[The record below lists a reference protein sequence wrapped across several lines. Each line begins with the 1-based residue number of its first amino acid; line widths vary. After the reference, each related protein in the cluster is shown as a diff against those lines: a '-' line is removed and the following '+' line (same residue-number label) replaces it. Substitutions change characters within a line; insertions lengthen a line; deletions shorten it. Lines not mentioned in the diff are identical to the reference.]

1 MSKFIV
7 SAGGSGGHL
16 FPAQALAQ
24 EFIKRG
30 HSVQLMTDSRAN
42 DFAAD
47 FPAEKVHVIPSAT
60 PNFRR
65 PIKALE
71 AGISILQGIAK
82 SRRIL
87 KKEDPDAVIGF
98 GGYPTFPPLIAA
110 TLRGIPTI
118 LHEQNAVLGRANRA
132 TARFADIIAL
142 SFDRTKYADKF
153 EDKCT
158 VTGNPV
164 REVVH
169 EMAGVPYPAIDPDG
183 PINVLVTGG
192 SHGARV
198 FSDMLPGAMMNIP
211 DELRQ
216 RIRLVQQCREEDL
229 KRVTAV
235 YAETRLNVELAPFFK
250 DLPRRISRSHLVI
263 CRSGASTIFELARI
277 GRPGIYVPL
286 PGSLDQD
293 QLHNAKNMVDVGGGV
308 ILEQGT
314 LSPHL
319 LAKEL
324 TIILSDPEKLK
335 NMAANAKKL
344 SLHDAVQKLASVAE
358 QAANEEE

>member
-1 MSKFIV
+1 MSKFV
-7 SAGGSGGHL
+7 VCAGGSGGHL

-24 EFIKRG
+24 ELKRRG
-30 HSVQLMTDSRAN
+30 HSVQLMTDRRAN
-42 DFAAD
+42 SFVAD
-47 FPAEKVHVIPSAT
+47 FPAEKTHIIPAAT
-60 PNFRR
+60 PNFRD
-65 PIKALE
+65 PAKAFQ
-71 AGISILQGIAK
+71 AGISILQGIVKA
-82 SRRIL
+82 RGIL

-110 TLRGIPTI
+110 TLRGIPTV

-142 SFDRTKYADKF
+142 SFDKTKYSEKF
-153 EDKCT
+153 EEKCI

-164 REVVH
+164 RDVVH
-169 EMAGVPYPAIDPDG
+169 EAAKIAYPQLDDDG

-192 SHGARV
+192 SQGAQV

-211 DELRQ
+211 DELRK
-216 RIRLVQQCREEDL
+216 RIRLVQQCRQDDM
-229 KRVTAV
+229 KRATAV

-250 DLPRRISRSHLVI
+250 DLPRRIAKSHLVI
-263 CRSGASTIFELARI
+263 CRSGASTVFELATI
-277 GRPGIYVPL
+277 GRPGLYVPL

-293 QLHNAKNMVDVGGGV
+293 QLHNAQNMVDVGGGI
-308 ILEQGT
+308 ILEQST
-314 LSPHL
+314 LSPYS

-335 NMAANAKKL
+335 SMAQNAKKL
-344 SLHDAVQKLASVAE
+344 CLQNAVQKLALVAE
-358 QAANEEE
+358 DAANEEE

>member
-16 FPAQALAQ
+16 FPAQALAH
-24 EFIKRG
+24 ELKRRG
-30 HSVQLMTDSRAN
+30 HSVQLMTDKRAN
-42 DFAAD
+42 NFVAD
-47 FPAEKVHVIPSAT
+47 FPAEKTHIIPAAT
-60 PNFRR
+60 PNLRK
-65 PIKALE
+65 PAKAFQ

-82 SRRIL
+82 AHGIL

-110 TLRGIPTI
+110 TLRGIPTV

-142 SFDRTKYADKF
+142 SFDKTKFSEKY
-153 EDKCT
+153 EGKCV

-164 REVVH
+164 RDVVF
-169 EMAGVPYPAIDPDG
+169 EAAKKPYPVLEEDG
-183 PINVLVTGG
+183 PLHVLVTGG
-192 SHGARV
+192 SQGAQV

-211 DELRQ
+211 DQLRQ
-216 RIRLVQQCREEDL
+216 RIRLVQQCRQEDM
-229 KRVTAV
+229 KRATSV

-250 DLPRRISRSHLVI
+250 DLPRRIANSHLVI
-263 CRSGASTIFELARI
+263 CRAGASTVFELAQI
-277 GRPGIYVPL
+277 GRPGVYVPL

-293 QLHNAKNMVDVGGGV
+293 QLHNAQNMVDVGGGV

-335 NMAANAKKL
+335 TMAQNAKKL
-344 SLHDAVQKLASVAE
+344 SLQNAVQQLAQVAE
-358 QAANEEE
+358 NAANEEE

>member
-16 FPAQALAQ
+16 FPAQALAH
-24 EFIKRG
+24 ELMRRG
-30 HSVQLMTDSRAN
+30 HTVQLMTDKRAN
-42 DFAAD
+42 SFVAE
-47 FPAEKVHVIPSAT
+47 FPAEKTHIIPAAT
-60 PNFRR
+60 PNLRA
-65 PIKALE
+65 PAKAFQ

-82 SRRIL
+82 AYGIL
-87 KKEDPDAVIGF
+87 KREDPDAVIGF

-110 TLRGIPTI
+110 TLRGVPTV

-142 SFDRTKYADKF
+142 SFDMTKFAEKF
-153 EDKCT
+153 EDKCI

-164 REVVH
+164 RDLVV
-169 EMAGVPYPAIDPDG
+169 EAAKKPYPALHDDG

-192 SHGARV
+192 SQGAQV

-211 DELRQ
+211 DQLRS
-216 RIRLVQQCREEDL
+216 RIHLVQQCRADDL
-229 KRVTAV
+229 KRATAV

-250 DLPRRISRSHLVI
+250 DLPRRIANAHLVI
-263 CRSGASTIFELARI
+263 CRAGASTIFELAQI
-277 GRPGIYVPL
+277 GRPAIYVPL

-293 QLHNAKNMVDVGGGV
+293 QLHNAQNMVDVGGGV
-308 ILEQGT
+308 ILEQGN

-319 LAKEL
+319 LATEL
-324 TIILSDPEKLK
+324 TKILCDPEKLK
-335 NMAANAKKL
+335 TMAQNAKKL
-344 SLHDAVQKLASVAE
+344 STQDAVAKLALVA
-358 QAANEEE
+358 QDAANEEE